1 VRKSVQIARYVV
13 FDFFTAAASWA
24 LFFLYRKMIL
34 EPVYFGTR
42 FPLNLDLRF
51 YLGVLIIPLFWIL
64 LYYLSGYYK
73 DPFRK
78 SRLSELGQTFFI
90 SLIGVT
96 VLFFSLILDDIIV
109 SYKSYYTSFFVLFT
123 IHFVL
128 TYIPRS
134 IITASTTRK
143 IHRGK
148 LGFKTLLVGSNDRAV
163 EIYKDITDRKNIS
176 GNMVIG
182 FISVHKKNHIQL
194 AEHIP
199 QLGMLDNL
207 TEVVENNQIEE
218 VIIAL
223 ESSEH
228 DEINRIIYLLNKCN
242 VIIKAI
248 PDLHDILTGTVKIRS
263 IYRTPLIQISRD
275 QMPVWQVNLKRI
287 IDIIFSLLILILFS
301 PLIIFLVIGVKSSSR
316 GPILYRQERIG
327 KNGKSFTLLKLRS
340 MYVDAE
346 KNGPELTRKND
357 ARMTPFGKFM
367 RNRKLDEIPN
377 FINVIAGEMS
387 LVGPRPERQ
396 YYIDKIVEKA
406 PHFIHLLKV
415 KPGITSWGQVK
426 YGYAE
431 SVDEMIKRLDYDLL
445 YMQNMS
451 LFVDFQILI
460 YTILTIFGSKN
471 V

>member
-1 VRKSVQIARYVV
+1 MRKSVQTARYIF
-13 FDFFTAAASWA
+13 FDFFTASASWT
-24 LFFLYRKMIL
+24 LFYLYRKVIL

-42 FPLNLDLRF
+42 LPIELNTRF
-51 YLGVLIIPLFWIL
+51 YLGIIIIPVFWIL

-78 SRLSELGQTFFI
+78 SSLNELGQTFFI
-90 SLIGVT
+90 ILIGVT
-96 VLFFSLILDDIIV
+96 ILFFALILDDIIV
-109 SYKSYYTSFFVLFT
+109 SYKNYYTSFLVLFSLQ
-123 IHFVL
+123 FVL
-128 TYIPRS
+128 TYIPRA
-134 IITASTTRK
+134 IITTITNRRILK
-143 IHRGK
+143 GIIE
-148 LGFKTLLVGSNDRAV
+148 FKSLLVGSNERAV
-163 EIYKDITDRKNIS
+163 EIFKDITSNRNIS
-176 GNMVIG
+176 GNKVVG
-182 FISVHKKNHIQL
+182 FVPVHQKNHAQL
-194 AEHIP
+194 AEFIP
-199 QLGMLDNL
+199 QMGNLENL
-207 TEVVENNQIEE
+207 TEVVEENQIEE

-228 DEINRIIYLLNKCN
+228 DEINRIIFLLNKCP

-248 PDLHDILTGTVKIRS
+248 PDLHDILTGTVKITS

-275 QMPVWQVNLKRI
+275 LMPIWQVNLKRI
-287 IDIIFSLLILILFS
+287 IDIIISLLIGIVFS
-301 PLIIFLVIGVKSSSR
+301 PLILFLTIGVKTSSK
-316 GPILYRQERIG
+316 GPVLYMQERIG
-327 KNGKSFTLLKLRS
+327 RNGKPFTLFKFRS
-340 MYVDAE
+340 MYKDAE

-357 ARMTPFGKFM
+357 ERLTPFGKFM

-377 FINVIAGEMS
+377 FLNVLKGEMS

-396 YYIDKIVEKA
+396 FYIDQIVLKA

-431 SVDEMIKRLDYDLL
+431 NVDEMIKRLDYDLL

-451 LFVDFQILI
+451 IFVDFQIII
-460 YTILTIFGSKN
+460 YTFLTIFGSKN

>member
-1 VRKSVQIARYVV
+1 
-13 FDFFTAAASWA
+13 
-24 LFFLYRKMIL
+24 M
-34 EPVYFGTR
+34 
-42 FPLNLDLRF
+42 
-51 YLGVLIIPLFWIL
+51 

-78 SRLSELGQTFFI
+78 SRLNELGQTFFI
-90 SLIGVT
+90 SLVGVT

-109 SYKSYYTSFFVLFT
+109 SYKNYYTSFLVLFS

-134 IITASTTRK
+134 IITTITTRK
-143 IHRGK
+143 IHRGII
-148 LGFKTLLVGSNDRAV
+148 GFKTLLVGSNERAV

-176 GNMVIG
+176 GNDVLG
-182 FISVHKKNHIQL
+182 FISVHEKNHTQL
-194 AEHIP
+194 AEHLP
-199 QLGMLDNL
+199 QLGTLDNL

-248 PDLHDILTGTVKIRS
+248 PDLHDILTGTVKINT
-263 IYRTPLIQISRD
+263 IYRTPLIHISRD
-275 QMPVWQVNLKRI
+275 LMPVWQMNLKRT
-287 IDIIFSLLILILFS
+287 IDIIVSLLVFIVFS
-301 PLIIFLVIGVKSSSR
+301 PLIIFLVTGVKSSSK
-316 GPILYRQERIG
+316 GSVLYRQERIG
-327 KNGKSFTLLKLRS
+327 KNGKPFILFKFRS
-340 MYVDAE
+340 MYADSE
-346 KNGPELTRKND
+346 KDGPELTRKND
-357 ARMTPFGKFM
+357 ERLTQFGKFM

-377 FINVIAGEMS
+377 FINVLKGEMS
-387 LVGPRPERQ
+387 LVGPRPERK
-396 YYIDKIVEKA
+396 YYIDQIVVKA

-431 SVDEMIKRLDYDLL
+431 NVDEMIKRLDYDLL

-451 LFVDFQILI
+451 LFVDFQIII
-460 YTILTIFGSKN
+460 YTFLTIFGSKN

>member
-1 VRKSVQIARYVV
+1 VRKSVQIARYVI
-13 FDFFTAAASWA
+13 FDFFAAATSWA
-24 LFFLYRKMIL
+24 LFFLYRKLLL

-51 YLGVLIIPLFWIL
+51 YLGVVIIPVFWIV

-78 SRLSELGQTFFI
+78 LRLNELGQTFFI

-96 VLFFSLILDDIIV
+96 ILFFSLILDDIIV
-109 SYKSYYTSFFVLFT
+109 SYKNYYTSFLVLFS
-123 IHFVL
+123 IHFIL

-134 IITASTTRK
+134 IITTTTTRK
-143 IHRGK
+143 IHRGII
-148 LGFKTLLVGSNDRAV
+148 GFKTLLVGSNERAV

-176 GNMVIG
+176 GNRVIG
-182 FISVHKKNHIQL
+182 FISVHEKNHTQL

-199 QLGMLDNL
+199 QLGNLDNL
-207 TEVVENNQIEE
+207 TEVAENNQIEE

-248 PDLHDILTGTVKIRS
+248 PDLHDILTGTVKINT

-275 QMPVWQVNLKRI
+275 LMPVWQVNLKRT
-287 IDIIFSLLILILFS
+287 IDIIISMIVLIVFS
-301 PLIIFLVIGVKSSSR
+301 PLIIFLVIGVKTSSK
-316 GPILYRQERIG
+316 GPVLYKQERIG
-327 KNGKSFTLLKLRS
+327 KNGKPFILYKFRS
-340 MYVDAE
+340 MYANAE
-346 KNGPELTRKND
+346 KNGPELTRKDD
-357 ARMTPFGKFM
+357 ARLTTFGKFM

-377 FINVIAGEMS
+377 FINVLAGEMS
-387 LVGPRPERQ
+387 LVGPRPERR
-396 YYIDKIVEKA
+396 YYIEQIVEKA

-431 SVDEMIKRLDYDLL
+431 NVNEMIKRLDYDLL
-445 YMQNMS
+445 YIQNMS
-451 LFVDFQILI
+451 LLVDFQIII
-460 YTILTIFGSKN
+460 YTFLTIFGSKN